1 MKTYYKLI
9 GAVLPFALL
18 AASCQDE
25 NIVESGNKTGEG
37 IITLHATV
45 APQSR
50 AQIALGTE
58 DASREIFMWNE
69 NDSFV
74 LYDRSNP
81 TVTSGTFTI
90 SAYTENEHGPEATF
104 VGEGNFVQ
112 DMPVTAIY
120 PAQEGNVTEN
130 AATLTLPDVTM
141 TDGSEDEWKDYMRQS
156 LFMYAD
162 ATMDGNNTALAF
174 RHLCALIRVSY
185 TNATATDQTISNVT
199 LTGDGNYFGSTMKFG
214 FVDNGATTTV
224 SSDILTFG
232 FSGLTVASGR
242 TTDFYFLFFPGE
254 DASAG
259 TLTVRING
267 KTIEMSLD
275 ELLSGNFEAGKR
287 YWFNTIETD
296 DGFIWKKDVP
306 EVLITNLPLIQLA
319 EKLNSKVQFEK
330 DEKGFVNVALNQ
342 AQISQVKYLNGAD
355 GNLDN
360 LDGLEYFTSLE
371 ALYVNEMGLTALDV
385 SKLTDLQRLSCY
397 NNPDL
402 GHLDVSANTKL
413 QDLSCDNTGLSEL
426 DVTKNTE
433 LVFLTCG
440 YNDIAE
446 LDLSQ
451 NLKLKEL
458 NIQYNNVISSSS
470 IDNIIADCP
479 GLTYLVV
486 SNCPNITELDVSQC
500 TQLEML
506 GCDGTGI
513 SSLDV
518 SQNTALDYLACEFTS
533 ISSLD
538 VSRNTKL
545 ETLWCGRT
553 QITELNLT
561 NNPLLSTLSCQGLEN
576 IAEIDISKNTALTN
590 LFLSGA
596 KITKLDVS
604 NQPLLKE
611 LLCHYTNI
619 TELDVSQNP
628 ELVRLWCNGISITSL
643 DVSHNPKLN
652 DLQCY
657 GCGLT
662 ELDITNNPVLMALMC
677 GNQYQFNPTTGTGPI
692 DMILYLTEEQKQNL
706 IDGNM
711 EWDANNARVIPT
723 IKGTAD

>member
-259 TLTVRING
+259 TLTVGING

-306 EVLITNLPLIQLA
+306 EVLITNLPLIHFA
-319 EKLNSKVQFEK
+319 ELQNQIQFTK

-342 AQISQVKYLNGAD
+342 TQISQVVSLGLNYASD
-355 GNLDN
+355 VDN
-360 LDGLEYFTSLE
+360 LDGLEYFTNLRD
-371 ALYVNEMGLTALDV
+371 LVTYKMGLTALDV
-385 SKLTDLQRLSCY
+385 SKLTELRTLVCSD
-397 NNPDL
+397 NPDL

-413 QDLSCDNTGLSEL
+413 QELQCSNTGLSEL

-433 LVFLTCG
+433 LVTLICV

-458 NIQYNNVISSSS
+458 DISVNDVISS
-470 IDNIIADCP
+470 IDNIASTE
-479 GLTYLVV
+479 LTSLVMEGC
-486 SNCPNITELDVSQC
+486 SNITELDVSRY
-500 TQLEML
+500 TQLEHL
-506 GCDGTGI
+506 NCYDTSI
-513 SSLDV
+513 SFLDV
-518 SQNTALDYLACEFTS
+518 SQNT
-533 ISSLD
+533 
-538 VSRNTKL
+538 KL
-545 ETLWCGRT
+545 ETLHCGGT
-553 QITELNLT
+553 QISELNLE
-561 NNPLLSTLSCQGLEN
+561 NNLVLCELGCSRLEN
-576 IAEIDISKNTALTN
+576 LTEIDISKNTALTR
-590 LFLSGA
+590 LFLSAA

-604 NQPLLKE
+604 NQPLLSF
-611 LLCHYTNI
+611 LACNDTGI

-628 ELVRLWCNGISITSL
+628 ELVQLYCEQTRITSL

-662 ELDITNNPVLMALMC
+662 ELDITNNPVLTALMC

>member
-259 TLTVRING
+259 TLTVGING

-296 DGFIWKKDVP
+296 DGFIWKKNVP
-306 EVLITNLPLIQLA
+306 EVLITNLPLIHFA
-319 EKLNSKVQFEK
+319 ELQNQIQFTK

-342 AQISQVKYLNGAD
+342 TQISQVVSLGLNYASD
-355 GNLDN
+355 VDN
-360 LDGLEYFTSLE
+360 LDGLEYFTNLRD
-371 ALYVNEMGLTALDV
+371 LVTYKMGLTALDV
-385 SKLTDLQRLSCY
+385 SKLTELRTLVCSD
-397 NNPDL
+397 NPDL

-413 QDLSCDNTGLSEL
+413 QELQCSNTGLSEL

-433 LVFLTCG
+433 LVTLICV

-458 NIQYNNVISSSS
+458 DISVNDVISS
-470 IDNIIADCP
+470 IDNIASTE
-479 GLTYLVV
+479 LTSLFMEGC
-486 SNCPNITELDVSQC
+486 SNITELDVSRY
-500 TQLEML
+500 TQLEHL
-506 GCDGTGI
+506 NCYDTSI
-513 SSLDV
+513 SFLDV
-518 SQNTALDYLACEFTS
+518 SQNT
-533 ISSLD
+533 
-538 VSRNTKL
+538 KL
-545 ETLWCGRT
+545 ETLHCGGT
-553 QITELNLT
+553 QISELNLE
-561 NNPLLSTLSCQGLEN
+561 NNLALCELGCSRLEN
-576 IAEIDISKNTALTN
+576 LTEIDISKNTALTR
-590 LFLSGA
+590 LFLSAA

-604 NQPLLKE
+604 NQPLLSF
-611 LLCHYTNI
+611 LACNDTGI

-628 ELVRLWCNGISITSL
+628 ELVQLYCEQTRITSL

-662 ELDITNNPVLMALMC
+662 ELDITNNPVLTALMC

>member
-259 TLTVRING
+259 TLTVGING

-306 EVLITNLPLIQLA
+306 EVLITNLPLIHFA
-319 EKLNSKVQFEK
+319 ELQNQIQFTK

-342 AQISQVKYLNGAD
+342 TQISQVVSLGLNYASD
-355 GNLDN
+355 VDN
-360 LDGLEYFTSLE
+360 LDGLEYFTNLRD
-371 ALYVNEMGLTALDV
+371 LVTYKMGLTALDV
-385 SKLTDLQRLSCY
+385 SKLTELRTLVCSD
-397 NNPDL
+397 NPDL

-413 QDLSCDNTGLSEL
+413 QELQCSNTGLSEL
-426 DVTKNTE
+426 DVIKNTE
-433 LVFLTCG
+433 LVTLICV

-458 NIQYNNVISSSS
+458 DISVNDVISS
-470 IDNIIADCP
+470 IDNIASTE
-479 GLTYLVV
+479 LTSLVMEGC
-486 SNCPNITELDVSQC
+486 SNITELDVSRY
-500 TQLEML
+500 TQLEHL
-506 GCDGTGI
+506 NCYDTSI
-513 SSLDV
+513 SFLDV
-518 SQNTALDYLACEFTS
+518 SQNT
-533 ISSLD
+533 
-538 VSRNTKL
+538 KL
-545 ETLWCGRT
+545 ETLHCGGT
-553 QITELNLT
+553 QISELNLE
-561 NNPLLSTLSCQGLEN
+561 NNLALCELGCSRLEN
-576 IAEIDISKNTALTN
+576 LTEIDISKNTALTR
-590 LFLSGA
+590 LFLSAA

-604 NQPLLKE
+604 NQPLLSF
-611 LLCHYTNI
+611 LACNDTGI

-628 ELVRLWCNGISITSL
+628 ELVQLYCEQTRITSL

-662 ELDITNNPVLMALMC
+662 ELDITNNPVLTALMC

>member
-259 TLTVRING
+259 TLTVGING

-306 EVLITNLPLIQLA
+306 EVLITNLPLIHFA
-319 EKLNSKVQFEK
+319 ELQNQIQFTK

-342 AQISQVKYLNGAD
+342 TQISQVVSLGLNYASD
-355 GNLDN
+355 VDN
-360 LDGLEYFTSLE
+360 LDGLEYFTNLRD
-371 ALYVNEMGLTALDV
+371 LVTYKMGLTALDV
-385 SKLTDLQRLSCY
+385 SKLTELRTLVCSD
-397 NNPDL
+397 NPDL

-413 QDLSCDNTGLSEL
+413 QELQCSNTGLSEL
-426 DVTKNTE
+426 DVTKNPE
-433 LVFLTCG
+433 LVTLICV

-458 NIQYNNVISSSS
+458 DISVNDVISS
-470 IDNIIADCP
+470 IDNIASTE
-479 GLTYLVV
+479 LTSLVMEGC
-486 SNCPNITELDVSQC
+486 SNITELDVSRY
-500 TQLEML
+500 TQLEHL
-506 GCDGTGI
+506 NCYDTSI
-513 SSLDV
+513 SFLDV
-518 SQNTALDYLACEFTS
+518 SQNT
-533 ISSLD
+533 
-538 VSRNTKL
+538 KL
-545 ETLWCGRT
+545 ETLHCGGT
-553 QITELNLT
+553 QISELNLE
-561 NNPLLSTLSCQGLEN
+561 NNLVLCELGCSRLEN
-576 IAEIDISKNTALTN
+576 LTEIDISKNTALTR
-590 LFLSGA
+590 LFLSAA

-604 NQPLLKE
+604 NQPLLSF
-611 LLCHYTNI
+611 LACNDTGI

-628 ELVRLWCNGISITSL
+628 ELVQLYCEQTRITSL

-662 ELDITNNPVLMALMC
+662 ELDITNNPVLTALMC

>member
-259 TLTVRING
+259 TLTVGING

-306 EVLITNLPLIQLA
+306 EVLITNLPLIHFA
-319 EKLNSKVQFEK
+319 ELQNQIQFTK

-342 AQISQVKYLNGAD
+342 TQISQVVSLGLNYASD
-355 GNLDN
+355 VDN
-360 LDGLEYFTSLE
+360 LDGLEYFTNLRD
-371 ALYVNEMGLTALDV
+371 LVTYKMGLTALDV
-385 SKLTDLQRLSCY
+385 SKLTELRTLVCSD
-397 NNPDL
+397 NPDL

-413 QDLSCDNTGLSEL
+413 QELQCSNTGLSEL

-433 LVFLTCG
+433 LVTLICV

-458 NIQYNNVISSSS
+458 DISVNDVISS
-470 IDNIIADCP
+470 IDNIASTE
-479 GLTYLVV
+479 LTSLVMEGC
-486 SNCPNITELDVSQC
+486 SNITELDVSRY
-500 TQLEML
+500 TQLEHL
-506 GCDGTGI
+506 NCYDTSI
-513 SSLDV
+513 SFLDV
-518 SQNTALDYLACEFTS
+518 SQNT
-533 ISSLD
+533 
-538 VSRNTKL
+538 KL
-545 ETLWCGRT
+545 ETLHCGGT
-553 QITELNLT
+553 QISELNLE
-561 NNPLLSTLSCQGLEN
+561 NNLVLCELGCSRLEN
-576 IAEIDISKNTALTN
+576 LTEIDISKNTALTR
-590 LFLSGA
+590 LFLSAA

-604 NQPLLKE
+604 NQPLLSF
-611 LLCHYTNI
+611 LACNDTGI

-628 ELVRLWCNGISITSL
+628 ELVQLYCEQTRITSL
-643 DVSHNPKLN
+643 DVNHNPKLN

-662 ELDITNNPVLMALMC
+662 ELDITNNPVLTALMC

>member
-25 NIVESGNKTGEG
+25 NLVESGNKTGEG
-37 IITLHATV
+37 VITLHATV

-58 DASREIFMWNE
+58 DASREIFRWNE

-81 TVTSGTFTI
+81 TATSGTFTI
-90 SAYTENEHGPEATF
+90 SGYTEDEYSPEATF
-104 VGEGNFVQ
+104 VGEGDFVQ

-130 AATLTLPDVTM
+130 AATLTLPDVAM
-141 TDGSEDEWKDYMRQS
+141 TDGSEDEWKEYMRQS

-162 ATMDGNNTALAF
+162 ATMDGDNTALAF

-224 SSDILTFG
+224 SSATFTFG

-242 TTDFYFLFFPGE
+242 TTDFYFLFFPGD

-259 TLTVRING
+259 TLTVGING
-267 KTIEMSLD
+267 KTIEMSLG

-287 YWFNTIETD
+287 YWFNTVETA

-306 EVLITNLPLIQLA
+306 EVLITNLPLIQVA
-319 EKLNSKVQFEK
+319 EKQNNVQFEK
-330 DEKGFVNVALNQ
+330 DEEGFVNVALNQ
-342 AQISQVKYLNGAD
+342 AQISQVVSLGLNYAGD
-355 GNLDN
+355 VDN
-360 LDGLEYFTSLE
+360 LDGLEYFTNLRD
-371 ALYVNEMGLTALDV
+371 LTTYRMGLTSLDV
-385 SKLTDLQRLSCY
+385 SKLIDLRTLVCSD
-397 NNPDL
+397 NPDL
-402 GHLDVSANTKL
+402 GHLDLSANTKL
-413 QDLSCDNTGLSEL
+413 QELQCSNTGLSEL
-426 DVTKNTE
+426 DVTKNPE
-433 LVFLTCG
+433 LVTLICV
-440 YNDIAE
+440 YNDISE

-458 NIQYNNVISSSS
+458 DISVNNVIAS
-470 IDNIIADCP
+470 IDNITSTE
-479 GLTYLVV
+479 LTSLAMEGC
-486 SNCPNITELDVSQC
+486 SNITELDVSRY
-500 TQLEML
+500 TQLEHL
-506 GCDGTGI
+506 DCNGTSI
-513 SSLDV
+513 SFLDV
-518 SQNTALDYLACEFTS
+518 SQNT
-533 ISSLD
+533 
-538 VSRNTKL
+538 KL
-545 ETLWCGRT
+545 ETLNCGST
-553 QITELNLT
+553 QISELNLE
-561 NNPLLSTLSCQGLEN
+561 NNLALCVLGCSMLEN
-576 IAEIDISKNTALTN
+576 LTEIDISKNTALTE
-590 LFLSGA
+590 LSLSGA

-604 NQPLLKE
+604 NQPLLSF
-611 LLCHYTNI
+611 LACNSTGI

-628 ELVRLWCNGISITSL
+628 ELVQLWCNYTAITSL
-643 DVSHNPKLN
+643 DVSHNPKL
-652 DLQCY
+652 DELWCY

-662 ELDITNNPVLMALMC
+662 ELDITNNPSLTALMC
-677 GNQYQFNPTTGTGPI
+677 GHQHRFNLTTGVEPI
-692 DMILYLTEEQKQNL
+692 EIMLYLTEEQKQNL

-711 EWDANNARVIPT
+711 EWDANNERVIPT
-723 IKGTAD
+723 IKGTADKIF

>member
-259 TLTVRING
+259 TLTVGING

-306 EVLITNLPLIQLA
+306 EVLITNLPLIHFA
-319 EKLNSKVQFEK
+319 ELQNQIQFTK

-342 AQISQVKYLNGAD
+342 TQISQVVSLGLNYASD
-355 GNLDN
+355 VDN
-360 LDGLEYFTSLE
+360 LDGLEYFTNLRD
-371 ALYVNEMGLTALDV
+371 LVTYKMGLTALDV
-385 SKLTDLQRLSCY
+385 SKLTELRTLVCSD
-397 NNPDL
+397 NPDL

-413 QDLSCDNTGLSEL
+413 QELQCSNTGLSEL

-433 LVFLTCG
+433 LVTLICV

-458 NIQYNNVISSSS
+458 DISVNDVISS
-470 IDNIIADCP
+470 IDNIASTE
-479 GLTYLVV
+479 LTSLVMEGC
-486 SNCPNITELDVSQC
+486 SNITELDVSRY
-500 TQLEML
+500 TQLEHL
-506 GCDGTGI
+506 NCYDTSI
-513 SSLDV
+513 SFLDV
-518 SQNTALDYLACEFTS
+518 SQNT
-533 ISSLD
+533 
-538 VSRNTKL
+538 KL
-545 ETLWCGRT
+545 ETLHCGGT
-553 QITELNLT
+553 QISELNLE
-561 NNPLLSTLSCQGLEN
+561 NNLVLCELGCSRLEN
-576 IAEIDISKNTALTN
+576 LTEIDISKNTALTR
-590 LFLSGA
+590 LFLSAA

-604 NQPLLKE
+604 NQPLLSF
-611 LLCHYTNI
+611 LAGNDTGI
-619 TELDVSQNP
+619 TEWDVSQNP
-628 ELVRLWCNGISITSL
+628 ELVQLYCEQTRITSL
-643 DVSHNPKLN
+643 DVNHNPKLN

-662 ELDITNNPVLMALMC
+662 ELDITNNPVLTALMC

>member
-259 TLTVRING
+259 TLTVGING

-306 EVLITNLPLIQLA
+306 EVLITNLPLIHFA
-319 EKLNSKVQFEK
+319 ELQNQIQFTK

-342 AQISQVKYLNGAD
+342 TQISQVVSLGWNYATD
-355 GNLDN
+355 VDN
-360 LDGLEYFTSLE
+360 LDGLEYFTNLRD
-371 ALYVNEMGLTALDV
+371 LVTYKMGLTALDV
-385 SKLTDLQRLSCY
+385 SKLTELRTLVCSD
-397 NNPDL
+397 NPDL

-413 QDLSCDNTGLSEL
+413 QELQCSNTGLSEL

-433 LVFLTCG
+433 LVTLICV

-458 NIQYNNVISSSS
+458 DISVNDVISS
-470 IDNIIADCP
+470 IDNIASTE
-479 GLTYLVV
+479 LTSLVMEGC
-486 SNCPNITELDVSQC
+486 SNITELDVSRY
-500 TQLEML
+500 TQLEHL
-506 GCDGTGI
+506 NCYDTSI
-513 SSLDV
+513 SFLDV
-518 SQNTALDYLACEFTS
+518 SQNT
-533 ISSLD
+533 
-538 VSRNTKL
+538 KL
-545 ETLWCGRT
+545 ETLHCGGT
-553 QITELNLT
+553 QISELNLE
-561 NNPLLSTLSCQGLEN
+561 NNLVLCELGCSRLEN
-576 IAEIDISKNTALTN
+576 LTEIDISKNTALTR
-590 LFLSGA
+590 LFLSAA

-604 NQPLLKE
+604 NQPLLSF
-611 LLCHYTNI
+611 LACNDTGI

-628 ELVRLWCNGISITSL
+628 ELVQLYCEQTRITSL
-643 DVSHNPKLN
+643 DVNHNPKLN

-662 ELDITNNPVLMALMC
+662 ELDITNNPVLTALMC

>member
-259 TLTVRING
+259 TLTVGING

-306 EVLITNLPLIQLA
+306 EVLITNLPLIHFA
-319 EKLNSKVQFEK
+319 ELQNQIQFTK

-342 AQISQVKYLNGAD
+342 TQISQVVSLGLNYASD
-355 GNLDN
+355 VDN
-360 LDGLEYFTSLE
+360 LDGLEYFTNLRD
-371 ALYVNEMGLTALDV
+371 LVTYKMGLTALDV
-385 SKLTDLQRLSCY
+385 SKLTELRTLVCSD
-397 NNPDL
+397 NPDL

-413 QDLSCDNTGLSEL
+413 QELQCSNTGLSEL

-433 LVFLTCG
+433 LVTLICV

-458 NIQYNNVISSSS
+458 DISVNDVISS
-470 IDNIIADCP
+470 IDNIASTE
-479 GLTYLVV
+479 LTSLVMEGC
-486 SNCPNITELDVSQC
+486 SNITELDVSRY
-500 TQLEML
+500 TQLEHL
-506 GCDGTGI
+506 NCYDTSI
-513 SSLDV
+513 SFLDV
-518 SQNTALDYLACEFTS
+518 SQNT
-533 ISSLD
+533 
-538 VSRNTKL
+538 KL
-545 ETLWCGRT
+545 ETLHCGGT
-553 QITELNLT
+553 QISELNLE
-561 NNPLLSTLSCQGLEN
+561 NNLALCELGCSRLEN
-576 IAEIDISKNTALTN
+576 LTEIDISKNTALTR
-590 LFLSGA
+590 LFLSAA

-604 NQPLLKE
+604 NQPLLSF
-611 LLCHYTNI
+611 LACNDTGI

-628 ELVRLWCNGISITSL
+628 ELVQLYCEQTRITSL

-662 ELDITNNPVLMALMC
+662 ELDITNNPVLTALMC

>member
-130 AATLTLPDVTM
+130 AATLTLPGVTM

-259 TLTVRING
+259 TLTVGING

-306 EVLITNLPLIQLA
+306 EVLITNLPLIHFA
-319 EKLNSKVQFEK
+319 ELQNQIQFTK

-342 AQISQVKYLNGAD
+342 TQISQVVSLGLNYASD
-355 GNLDN
+355 VDN
-360 LDGLEYFTSLE
+360 LDGLEYFTNLRD
-371 ALYVNEMGLTALDV
+371 LVTYKMGLTALDV
-385 SKLTDLQRLSCY
+385 SKLTELRTLVCSD
-397 NNPDL
+397 NPDL

-413 QDLSCDNTGLSEL
+413 QELQCSNTGLSEL

-433 LVFLTCG
+433 LVTLICV

-458 NIQYNNVISSSS
+458 DISVNDVISS
-470 IDNIIADCP
+470 IDNIASTE
-479 GLTYLVV
+479 LTSLVMEGC
-486 SNCPNITELDVSQC
+486 SNITELDVSRY
-500 TQLEML
+500 TQLEHL
-506 GCDGTGI
+506 NCYDTSI
-513 SSLDV
+513 SFLDV
-518 SQNTALDYLACEFTS
+518 SQNT
-533 ISSLD
+533 
-538 VSRNTKL
+538 KL
-545 ETLWCGRT
+545 ETLHCGGT
-553 QITELNLT
+553 QISELNLE
-561 NNPLLSTLSCQGLEN
+561 NNLALCELGCSRLEN
-576 IAEIDISKNTALTN
+576 LTEIDISKNTALTR
-590 LFLSGA
+590 LFLSAA

-604 NQPLLKE
+604 NQPLLSF
-611 LLCHYTNI
+611 LACNDTGI

-628 ELVRLWCNGISITSL
+628 ELVQLYCEQTRITSL

-662 ELDITNNPVLMALMC
+662 ELDITNNPVLTALMC

>member
-306 EVLITNLPLIQLA
+306 EVLITNLPLIHFA
-319 EKLNSKVQFEK
+319 ELQNQIQFTK

-342 AQISQVKYLNGAD
+342 TQISQVVSLGLNYASD
-355 GNLDN
+355 VDN
-360 LDGLEYFTSLE
+360 LDGLEYFTNLRD
-371 ALYVNEMGLTALDV
+371 LVTYKMGLTALDV
-385 SKLTDLQRLSCY
+385 SKLTELRTLVCSD
-397 NNPDL
+397 NPDL

-413 QDLSCDNTGLSEL
+413 QELQCSNTGLSEL

-433 LVFLTCG
+433 LVTLICV

-458 NIQYNNVISSSS
+458 DISVNDVISS
-470 IDNIIADCP
+470 IDNIASTE
-479 GLTYLVV
+479 LTSLVMEGC
-486 SNCPNITELDVSQC
+486 SNITELDVSRY
-500 TQLEML
+500 TQLEHL
-506 GCDGTGI
+506 NCYDTSI
-513 SSLDV
+513 SFLDV
-518 SQNTALDYLACEFTS
+518 SQNT
-533 ISSLD
+533 
-538 VSRNTKL
+538 KL
-545 ETLWCGRT
+545 ETLHCGGT
-553 QITELNLT
+553 QISELNLE
-561 NNPLLSTLSCQGLEN
+561 NNLVLCELGCSRLEN
-576 IAEIDISKNTALTN
+576 LTEIDISKNTALTR
-590 LFLSGA
+590 LFLSAA

-604 NQPLLKE
+604 NQPLLSF
-611 LLCHYTNI
+611 LACNDTGI

-628 ELVRLWCNGISITSL
+628 ELVQLYCEQTRITSL

-662 ELDITNNPVLMALMC
+662 ELDITNNPVLTALMC

>member
-259 TLTVRING
+259 TLTVGING
-267 KTIEMSLD
+267 KTIEMSLG

-306 EVLITNLPLIQLA
+306 EVLITNLPLIHSA
-319 EKLNSKVQFEK
+319 ELQNQIQFTK

-342 AQISQVKYLNGAD
+342 TQISQVVSLGLNYASD
-355 GNLDN
+355 VDN
-360 LDGLEYFTSLE
+360 LDGLEYFTNLRD
-371 ALYVNEMGLTALDV
+371 LVTYKMGLTALDV
-385 SKLTDLQRLSCY
+385 SKLTELRTLVCSD
-397 NNPDL
+397 NPDL

-413 QDLSCDNTGLSEL
+413 QELQCSNTGLSEL

-433 LVFLTCG
+433 LVTLICV

-458 NIQYNNVISSSS
+458 DISVNDVISS
-470 IDNIIADCP
+470 IDNIASTE
-479 GLTYLVV
+479 LTSLVMEGC
-486 SNCPNITELDVSQC
+486 SNITELDVSRY
-500 TQLEML
+500 TQLEHL
-506 GCDGTGI
+506 NCYDTSI
-513 SSLDV
+513 SFLDV
-518 SQNTALDYLACEFTS
+518 SQNT
-533 ISSLD
+533 
-538 VSRNTKL
+538 KL
-545 ETLWCGRT
+545 ETLHCGGT
-553 QITELNLT
+553 QISELNLE
-561 NNPLLSTLSCQGLEN
+561 NNLALCELGCSRLEN
-576 IAEIDISKNTALTN
+576 LTEIDISKNTALTR
-590 LFLSGA
+590 LFLSAA

-604 NQPLLKE
+604 NQPLLSF
-611 LLCHYTNI
+611 LACNDTGI

-628 ELVRLWCNGISITSL
+628 ELVQLYCEQTRITSL

-662 ELDITNNPVLMALMC
+662 ELDITNNPVLTALMC

>member
-259 TLTVRING
+259 TLTVGING

-306 EVLITNLPLIQLA
+306 EVLITNLPLIHFA
-319 EKLNSKVQFEK
+319 ELQNQIQFTK

-371 ALYVNEMGLTALDV
+371 ALYVNGMGLTALDV
-385 SKLTDLQRLSCY
+385 SKLTDLQRLTCY
-397 NNPDL
+397 DNPDL

-458 NIQYNNVISSSS
+458 DISVNDVISS
-470 IDNIIADCP
+470 IDNIASTE
-479 GLTYLVV
+479 LTSLVMEGC
-486 SNCPNITELDVSQC
+486 SNITELDVSQY
-500 TQLEML
+500 TQLEHL
-506 GCDGTGI
+506 SCYDTSI
-513 SSLDV
+513 SFLDV
-518 SQNTALDYLACEFTS
+518 SQNTALVVLACEFTS
-533 ISSLD
+533 ISTLD

-545 ETLWCGRT
+545 ESLWCGHT

-576 IAEIDISKNTALTN
+576 IAEIDISKNTALTE

-611 LLCHYTNI
+611 LTCNSTGL

-628 ELVRLWCNGISITSL
+628 ELVQLYCEQTRITSL

-662 ELDITNNPVLMALMC
+662 ELDITNNPVLTALMC

>member
-259 TLTVRING
+259 TLTVGING
-267 KTIEMSLD
+267 KTIEMSLG
-275 ELLSGNFEAGKR
+275 ELLSGNFEAGKG

-306 EVLITNLPLIQLA
+306 EVLITNLPLIHFA
-319 EKLNSKVQFEK
+319 ELQNQIQFTK

-342 AQISQVKYLNGAD
+342 TQISQVVSLGLNYASD
-355 GNLDN
+355 VDN
-360 LDGLEYFTSLE
+360 LDGLEYFTNLRD
-371 ALYVNEMGLTALDV
+371 LVTYKMGLTALDV
-385 SKLTDLQRLSCY
+385 SKLTELRTLVCSD
-397 NNPDL
+397 NPDL

-413 QDLSCDNTGLSEL
+413 QELQCSNTGLSEL
-426 DVTKNTE
+426 DVTKNPE
-433 LVFLTCG
+433 LVTLICV

-458 NIQYNNVISSSS
+458 DISVNDVISS
-470 IDNIIADCP
+470 IDNIASTE
-479 GLTYLVV
+479 LTSLFMEGC
-486 SNCPNITELDVSQC
+486 SNITELDVSQY
-500 TQLEML
+500 TQLEHL
-506 GCDGTGI
+506 NCYDTSI
-513 SSLDV
+513 SFLDV
-518 SQNTALDYLACEFTS
+518 SQNTALVDLACEFTS
-533 ISSLD
+533 ISTLD

-545 ETLWCGRT
+545 ESLWCGHT

-576 IAEIDISKNTALTN
+576 IAEIDISKNTALTE

-611 LLCHYTNI
+611 LTCNSTGL

-628 ELVRLWCNGISITSL
+628 ELVRLCCNYTAITSL
-643 DVSHNPKLN
+643 DVSHNPKL
-652 DLQCY
+652 DELWCH
-657 GCGLT
+657 GCSLT
-662 ELDITNNPVLMALMC
+662 ELDITNNPVLTALMC
-677 GNQYQFNPTTGTGPI
+677 GHQSQFNPTTGVEPI